1 MTLLRRLFGLGMK
14 DFYVNYYFNRTHR
27 NYLKIG
33 KHVMLQGEMYTAPAI
48 MELDSFTRIQ
58 PHVRV
63 TASGKQKVIIKKY
76 TAISAGCT
84 IVPGEH
90 IPTVGVPQYLS
101 YLAINDVNNTTA
113 QGIGDMRRIVYS
125 FIQNESYP
133 LFELDTNNPAIGR
146 SEDVETNNT
155 YDRQT
160 GGFSAY
166 TFIPQSL
173 PSHSPLLRESRARMW
188 ARALSSPMPLSAL
201 KGRLSCLAVLSSPS
215 LRLPRL
221 RLTRTLRRC
230 QWYGAISGSWYLTC
244 SS

>member
-101 YLAINDVNNTTA
+101 YLAINDVNNTIVINEDVW
-113 QGIGDMRRIVYS
+113 IGTNSTLLYKANIGRGAVVGANSLVVKEVPPYAVVAGSPAKIIAVRFSLEQILEHERHLYPK
-125 FIQNESYP
+125 NERLSKEYLQA
-133 LFELDTNNPAIGR
+133 LFEKQYLGLKTIGT
-146 SEDVETNNT
+146 S
-155 YDRQT
+155 Y
-160 GGFSAY
+160 
-166 TFIPQSL
+166 
-173 PSHSPLLRESRARMW
+173 
-188 ARALSSPMPLSAL
+188 
-201 KGRLSCLAVLSSPS
+201 LADDMKKKLEEEKKM
-215 LRLPRL
+215 LEIID
-221 RLTRTLRRC
+221 
-230 QWYGAISGSWYLTC
+230 YFNE
-244 SS
+244 